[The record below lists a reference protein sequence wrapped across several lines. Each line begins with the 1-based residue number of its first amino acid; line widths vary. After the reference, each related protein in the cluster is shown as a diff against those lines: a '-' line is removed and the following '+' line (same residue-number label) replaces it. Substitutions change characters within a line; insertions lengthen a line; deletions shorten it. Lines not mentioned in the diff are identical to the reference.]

1 VTVFALTLRSLLSR
15 KRTIALALVALAPA
29 GFLSLRLAFTSDA
42 LLVYTRVMERIFL
55 SSSTAFVALV
65 LGVSALGDQREDG
78 TILYLAAS
86 PLRRIAIA
94 AQAGLAAWVAT
105 LALVGPSAVIC
116 IAVSGEA
123 APAFAIWT
131 LLAVVLVSG
140 AYVAAFGWLA
150 LRTRRPVIFGFLYI
164 LLWEGSIATFA
175 ASANRLSIA
184 AYGRAV
190 LARAVPDAPRFNVPT
205 IGAGVGALVL
215 AVVICAGVALTARAF
230 ARAEL
235 P

>member
-1 VTVFALTLRSLLSR
+1 MTIFTLTLRSLLSR
-15 KRTIALALVALAPA
+15 RRTIALALVALAPA

-42 LLVYTRVMERIFL
+42 ELVYTRVMERIFL

-78 TILYLAAS
+78 TILYLAAT

-94 AQAGLAAWVAT
+94 AQAALAAWAAT
-105 LALVGPSAVIC
+105 LLLVGPSAVIC
-116 IAVSGEA
+116 IAVSGKA
-123 APAFAIWT
+123 APAFALWT
-131 LLAVVLVSG
+131 LLAVFLVSG

-190 LARAVPDAPRFNVPT
+190 LARAVPDAPRFNVPS
-205 IGAGVGALVL
+205 IGAGVGAVVL
-215 AVVICAGVALTARAF
+215 AVVIAAGVALTARAF
-230 ARAEL
+230 AHAEL

>member
-1 VTVFALTLRSLLSR
+1 MIV
-15 KRTIALALVALAPA
+15 
-29 GFLSLRLAFTSDA
+29 
-42 LLVYTRVMERIFL
+42 
-55 SSSTAFVALV
+55 
-65 LGVSALGDQREDG
+65 
-78 TILYLAAS
+78 
-86 PLRRIAIA
+86 
-94 AQAGLAAWVAT
+94 AQAGLAAWAAT
-105 LALVGPSAVIC
+105 LLLVGPSAIIC
-116 IAVSGEA
+116 IAVSGHA

-205 IGAGVGALVL
+205 VGAGVGAVVL
-215 AVVICAGVALTARAF
+215 GLVICRGRRADGARLRPR
-230 ARAEL
+230 RAPL
-235 P
+235 MRRSRVSRRSGSGRGRGTP

>member
-1 VTVFALTLRSLLSR
+1 MTVFTLTLRSLLSR
-15 KRTIALALVALAPA
+15 RRTIALALVALAPA
-29 GFLSLRLAFTSDA
+29 AFLSLRLAFTSDA

-55 SSSTAFVALV
+55 STSTAFVALV

-78 TILYLAAS
+78 TILYLAAT
-86 PLRRIAIA
+86 PLKRVAIA
-94 AQAGLAAWVAT
+94 AQAGLAAWAAT
-105 LALVGPSAVIC
+105 LLLVGPSAVIC
-116 IAVSGEA
+116 IAVSGKA

-190 LARAVPDAPRFNVPT
+190 LARAVPDAPRFNVPSV
-205 IGAGVGALVL
+205 GAGAGAVVL
-215 AVVICAGVALTARAF
+215 AAVIVLGVGLAARAF

>member
-1 VTVFALTLRSLLSR
+1 MLTLRSLLSR
-15 KRTIALALVALAPA
+15 RRTIALALVALAPA
-29 GFLSLRLAFTSDA
+29 AFLSLRLAFTSDA

-78 TILYLAAS
+78 TILYLAAT
-86 PLRRIAIA
+86 PLRRISIA
-94 AQAGLAAWVAT
+94 AQAALAAWAAT
-105 LALVGPSAVIC
+105 LLLVGPSAVIC
-116 IAVSGEA
+116 IAVSGHA
-123 APAFAIWT
+123 APALVLWT
-131 LLAVVLVSG
+131 LLAVLLVSG

-190 LARAVPDAPRFNVPT
+190 MARAVPDAPRFNVPS
-205 IGAGVGALVL
+205 IGAGVGAVVL
-215 AVVICAGVALTARAF
+215 AAVIAGGVALAARAVT
-230 ARAEL
+230 RAEL